1 MDDLWQQFDDEYS
14 QQQEEDDDALIAIV
28 GMAILGRP
36 GHMRQVQTYLTR
48 QDLPQNPRLDSA
60 WAFMRNGQN
69 YRAYITTMGLDVQTF
84 ELVLAQFQ
92 IEWDNKII
100 SRDDFNPNGK
110 PQLLRRSL
118 DATGVLGLVLHWIS
132 STIAD
137 YTLQQ
142 IFALTPAVCPRY
154 IRAGLN
160 HLLAVL
166 NSMPLARICWLS
178 RVEPGSA
185 STQELLDQ
193 KHATFKHLHSTLDTQ
208 PMRARHFF
216 EDQKHSCIRRI
227 KLSSKQD
234 SRA

>member
-1 MDDLWQQFDDEYS
+1 
-14 QQQEEDDDALIAIV
+14 
-28 GMAILGRP
+28 MAILGRP

-60 WAFMRNGQN
+60 WAFMRNGRN
-69 YRAYITTMGLDVQTF
+69 NRAYITTMGLNVQTF

-92 IEWDNKII
+92 IEWDNKTI
-100 SRDDFNPNGK
+100 SWDDFNPDGK

-142 IFALTPAVCPRY
+142 IFALTPAVCSRY

-166 NSMPLARICWLS
+166 NSMPLARICWPSSEEEACQYSQMITKL
-178 RVEPGSA
+178 RNQCEAAV
-185 STQELLDQ
+185 ST
-193 KHATFKHLHSTLDTQ
+193 
-208 PMRARHFF
+208 
-216 EDQKHSCIRRI
+216 RR
-227 KLSSKQD
+227 
-234 SRA
+234 